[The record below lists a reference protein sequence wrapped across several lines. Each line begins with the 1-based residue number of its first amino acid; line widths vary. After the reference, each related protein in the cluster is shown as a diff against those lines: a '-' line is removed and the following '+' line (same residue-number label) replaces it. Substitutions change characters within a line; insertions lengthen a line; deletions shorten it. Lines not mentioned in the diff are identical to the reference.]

1 MKKTDSGRP
10 AAPKRRPLYKDPA
23 APVEARVRDLL
34 SRMTLEEKAE
44 QLCQDTIGKDPNPD
58 NHGVPR
64 GFNPR
69 VGSIYQFM
77 GGAKLRNRYQRAA
90 VERTRLG
97 IPILW
102 AIDVIHGWRTTFP
115 VSLAQAASFDPSLT
129 EKAQRVAARECKADG
144 GIDWLL
150 GPMVEVGH
158 DPRWGRNVEGYGED
172 PYTNGRFA
180 AAAVRGMQAGGV
192 TAACPK
198 HFVGYSA
205 CEGGRDYSYTEISAR
220 ALREWYLPPFAAAAK
235 AGALT
240 VMSSFNEYDGK
251 PVPANRA
258 LLTDELRGRMGFKG
272 FVVSD
277 SGALSRMGNLG
288 YARDPVE
295 QTAQAIRAGN
305 DMCMGDGLY
314 RRVPAA
320 VAAGKLSMEEVDRAV
335 ARVLRVKF
343 AIGLFDRPY
352 VPERPTAETCRLPDA
367 LALALR
373 FARET
378 MVLLKNEPPRVARH
392 SSPGAAHRA
401 EPVLPLDP
409 KKIRRI
415 ALVGPAADEV
425 HPHLGQWRAAAE
437 DLAKGVNG
445 ETFLDAARRFFPKA
459 EIRVARGCAFWDYTP
474 PTARDAELRAEAV
487 EAARGADA
495 VLLCF
500 GEVPWMAGEKKSRRD
515 ISLPPAQAQL
525 AGELA
530 ALGVPL
536 VGLCCSG
543 RALAFPELAAKMDA
557 LLWCWQSGCRAPT
570 AAMEI
575 LVGKTN
581 PGGKLPVTLPRCLGQ
596 VPIYYNH
603 HPKITPEC
611 PDYQDFPGEN
621 GPWFPFGFGLSYT
634 TFKYGKVKVES
645 RKSKTGQRTSDLR
658 PSTFNAS
665 VTVCNAGTRAGKETV
680 IWYLSDPEASYTQP
694 VRRVIAFEK
703 ISLKPGETKT
713 VRLRIDPMRDLAYD
727 LPDGRRVLE
736 PGDFVLS
743 ASLRSEARFA
753 L

>member
-1 MKKTDSGRP
+1 MK
-10 AAPKRRPLYKDPA
+10 RPLYKDPS
-23 APVEARVRDLL
+23 APIEARVQDLL

-64 GFNPR
+64 DFNPR
-69 VGSIYQFM
+69 VGSVYQWM
-77 GGAKLRNRYQRAA
+77 GGAKLRNRFQRAA

-97 IPILW
+97 IPIIW
-102 AIDVIHGWRTTFP
+102 AIDVIHGWRTMFP

-172 PYTNGRFA
+172 PFTNGRFA
-180 AAAVRGMQAGGV
+180 AACVRGMQAGGE
-192 TAACPK
+192 TASCPK

-240 VMSSFNEYDGK
+240 MMSSFNEYDGR
-251 PVPANRA
+251 PIPANRA

-277 SGALSRMGNLG
+277 SGALSRMGNVG
-288 YARDPVE
+288 YASDPVE
-295 QTAQAIRAGN
+295 QTAQAIHAGN
-305 DMCMGDGLY
+305 DMSMGDGLY
-314 RRVPAA
+314 RHVPAA
-320 VAAGKLSMEEVDRAV
+320 VAAGKLSMEDVDLAV
-335 ARVLRVKF
+335 ARILRVKF
-343 AIGLFDRPY
+343 AIGLFEHPY
-352 VPERPTAETCRLPDA
+352 VPEKPTAETCRLPDDIA
-367 LALALR
+367 LAHK

-378 MVLLKNEPPRVARH
+378 MVLLKNDPPRPGSARSE
-392 SSPGAAHRA
+392 SSPHQTRRA
-401 EPVLPLDP
+401 EPLRWGEHSVRAAASILPLDP
-409 KKIRRI
+409 KKVRRL

-474 PTARDAELRAEAV
+474 PTAADAAARAEAV
-487 EAARGADA
+487 EAAKDADV

-500 GEVPWMAGEKKSRRD
+500 GEAPWMAGEKKSRRD
-515 ISLPPAQAQL
+515 IALPPAQAL
-525 AGELA
+525 LVEALA
-530 ALGVPL
+530 ALGRPL
-536 VGLCCSG
+536 VGLCCTG

-575 LVGKTN
+575 LTGKVN
-581 PGGKLPVTLPRCLGQ
+581 PSGKLPVTLPRCVGQ
-596 VPIYYNH
+596 IPIYYNAH
-603 HPKITPEC
+603 RKITPEC

-634 TFKYGKVKVES
+634 TFRYGKVKVS
-645 RKSKTGQRTSDLR
+645 AKRGA
-658 PSTFNAS
+658 FGAS
-665 VTVCNAGTRAGKETV
+665 VEVKNAGKRAGKETV

-703 ISLKPGETKT
+703 VSLKPGESKT

-736 PGDFVLS
+736 PGDFVIS
-743 ASLRSEARFA
+743 ASLRSEARFT
-753 L
+753 LDG